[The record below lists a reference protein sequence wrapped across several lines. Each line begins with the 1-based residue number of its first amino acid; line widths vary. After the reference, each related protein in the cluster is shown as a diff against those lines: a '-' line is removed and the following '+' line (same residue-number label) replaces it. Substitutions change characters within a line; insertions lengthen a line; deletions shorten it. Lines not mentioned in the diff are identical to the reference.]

1 MGSKTEILFVL
12 IGLGLLGL
20 PPGALAAHSE
30 IPLPLLTTS
39 LKAQASSLPTG
50 FIYLAQQDEWHHHHH
65 DHTWQPGPI
74 PPNDYNWGGPHR
86 YQYAP
91 QWFNSPPPS
100 WPNNSR
106 RAYLKERRQVAIN
119 MQQQMLARGDTNA
132 AQRLGTV
139 IGQLDHELGYR

>member
-1 MGSKTEILFVL
+1 MGSKKEILFVL
-12 IGLGLLGL
+12 LGLGLLSL
-20 PPGALAAHSE
+20 PLGALAAHPAVPSLG
-30 IPLPLLTTS
+30 ITTS
-39 LKAQASSLPTG
+39 LKAKASSLPTG
-50 FIYLAQQDEWHHHHH
+50 FIYLAQQDEWHHHH
-65 DHTWQPGPI
+65 DHTWQPQPI
-74 PPNDYNWGGPHR
+74 PASDYNWGGPHR
-86 YQYAP
+86 YKYAP

-100 WPNNSR
+100 WSNNSR